1 MGRDWRK
8 LLWLIP
14 LWQPVT
20 DFWARTTAWPVLGR
34 PLRHILTEEHYD
46 VTFVPIN
53 EDIDAGDSTVLP
65 RQVVEEVIRQ
75 AGHRVIL
82 PVCLCRIGCRCVDY
96 PMEIGCIFMGEG
108 ARDIH
113 PSVGRAASVE
123 ESLEHLERAI
133 SYGLIPQIGKVDP
146 DPLMLGVKDRR
157 RFLTLCF
164 CCTCCC
170 IAMRNMPRWAPQVK
184 ERMHR
189 LPGLRIEVGEECD
202 GCGLCADS
210 CFASAIAI
218 RGGRAFIEDGCK
230 GCGLCVEACR
240 RGALRVVVEDGGR
253 MLEEALRRI
262 KSRSVI
268 E

>member
-20 DFWARTTAWPVLGR
+20 DFWSRTTAWPVVGKYF
-34 PLRHILTEEHYD
+34 RHILSEEHYD
-46 VTFVPIN
+46 VTFVPVN
-53 EDIDAGDSTVLP
+53 REIDPGESTVLP

-75 AGHRVIL
+75 ASHRVIL
-82 PVCLCRIGCRCVDY
+82 PLCLCRIGCRCGDY

-113 PSVGRAASVE
+113 PSVGRAASVDE
-123 ESLEHLERAI
+123 ALEHLDRAI
-133 SYGLIPQIGKVDP
+133 AHGLIPQIGKVDP
-146 DPLMLGVKDRR
+146 DPLMLGCKDRR

-170 IAMRNMPRWAPQVK
+170 IAMRNMPRWSPEVK

-189 LPGLRIEVGEECD
+189 LPGLRVEVGEECN
-202 GCGLCADS
+202 GCGLCVEA
-210 CFASAIAI
+210 CFASAITVEGERVVISDA
-218 RGGRAFIEDGCK
+218 CK
-230 GCGLCVEACR
+230 GCGLCAEACR
-240 RGALRVVVEDGGR
+240 RGALRVVVEDGRR
-253 MLEEALRRI
+253 MLEEAVRHIR
-262 KSRSVI
+262 SYSVI
-268 E
+268 D